1 MDKRDKAVKDVVDF
15 LSNFEVSLPTDGSI
29 GYRWVKKEDNMK
41 KKEAY
46 DPKLTLTY
54 EGGCPSRFCYP
65 KGYHR
70 AKERKV
76 TMNMAGATYDGIA
89 NREKEY
95 LSELPPHVLKLM
107 VAIEERKK

>member
-1 MDKRDKAVKDVVDF
+1 MGDVGWV
-15 LSNFEVSLPTDGSI
+15 GGGRI
-29 GYRWVKKEDNMK
+29 GLTEDYMEE
-41 KKEAY
+41 KEAY

-65 KGYHR
+65 KGYHG